1 MAVSFPRSLQSAI
14 PTNISDKEKKGCCT
28 KQFQHLVYYLSDS
41 SIIINA
47 VGDKAFQEYRMLISI
62 GEEIGQCSKFDRK
75 NKHMDNFYFKNFDMD
90 DTYQNL
96 AIGLQ
101 LIFVLSHSQPSV
113 ERVFSLN
120 KGGLNDNMTEL
131 SIISR

>member
-1 MAVSFPRSLQSAI
+1 
-14 PTNISDKEKKGCCT
+14 
-28 KQFQHLVYYLSDS
+28 
-41 SIIINA
+41 
-47 VGDKAFQEYRMLISI
+47 
-62 GEEIGQCSKFDRK
+62 
-75 NKHMDNFYFKNFDMD
+75 MDNFYFKNFDMD

-131 SIISR
+131 SIISRWVAKDHLRILSEITIILSLIKSFALSHSRYSVFLLKQKEHSLNETEQILDNEIRECEQERDNVKQLVDSLNKDFI